1 MPPIV
6 TRRPEGEE
14 EGDDGPAAAAMPTI
28 PHVEPMKGVAGEP
41 GPGGVRGLLRRLGP
55 GLITGAADDDPSG
68 IGTYSIAGA
77 TLGFATLWTALV
89 TLPLMAVVQFICAK
103 IGMVSG
109 RGLAGVLR
117 RHYPRRVVYP
127 VVSALVV
134 ANTINA
140 GADLGAV
147 AAGIELLV
155 PVPVGATIV
164 PVALAILALQFWGRY
179 RLIANVFKWLTLS
192 LFAYVA
198 AAFLAAPD
206 WDEVLRA
213 TFVPQLRLDN
223 RYLVTLVAIFGT
235 TISPYLF
242 FWQASEEVEE
252 EVSLGRR
259 TVRARRGATDG
270 ELNGAKWDTIVGMAL
285 CNVVFYFVILA
296 CAATLH
302 ASGAT
307 QITSAADA
315 AQALRPIAGDAATVL
330 FAVGIIGAGCLA
342 VPVLTAS
349 SAYAVAEALGWR
361 RGLDARPRHAR
372 RFYAV
377 IAASTLVGIAIN
389 FAGIDPISALFWTA
403 VINGVLAPPL
413 LVLVMLVSGDRR
425 IMGCRVNGRFAAT
438 MGWTAAAIMFAAVL
452 GMLLVRE

>member
-1 MPPIV
+1 MPPPAP
-6 TRRPEGEE
+6 RRRHDE
-14 EGDDGPAAAAMPTI
+14 DRAAAVAAPVL
-28 PHVEPMKGVAGEP
+28 PLVEPRSGTAAAEP
-41 GPGGVRGLLRRLGP
+41 PHRGLRGLLRRLGP
-55 GLITGAADDDPSG
+55 GLVTGAADDDPSG

-117 RHYPRRVVYP
+117 RHYPRRVLLP
-127 VVSALVV
+127 VVGCLLV

-140 GADLGAV
+140 GADLGAI

-155 PVPVGATIV
+155 PVPVAYTIA
-164 PVALAILALQFWGRY
+164 PVALLILALQFWGHY
-179 RLIANVFKWLTLS
+179 RFIANVFKWLTLS

-206 WDEVLRA
+206 WSEVLRA
-213 TFVPQLRLDN
+213 TFVPHFSLDN
-223 RYLVTLVAIFGT
+223 RYLVTLVAILGT

-252 EVSLGRR
+252 EIGLGRR
-259 TVRARRGATDG
+259 TVRQRRGATDA
-270 ELNGAKWDTIVGMAL
+270 ELNGAKWDTIVGMAF

-342 VPVLTAS
+342 VPVLTTS
-349 SAYAVAEALGWR
+349 SAYAVAEAMGWK
-361 RGLDARPRHAR
+361 RGLDARPQQAR

-377 IAASTLVGIAIN
+377 IAVSTLVGIAIN
-389 FAGIDPISALFWTA
+389 FAGINPISALFWTA

-413 LVLVMLVSGDRR
+413 LVLVMLVSGNRR
-425 IMGCRVNGRFAAT
+425 IMGDRVNGRFAKT
-438 MGWTAAAIMFAAVL
+438 MGWAAAVVMFAAVL
-452 GMLLVRE
+452 GMLLVPQ